1 MKRRAALIL
10 TAVLSASMIL
20 GACGGAASSTASVA
34 SSEEPAVTEAP
45 AATPTPEPTKA
56 PDPTAT
62 PTPEPTATPI
72 PLKTIGEKT
81 ENSKEII
88 LANNTGAVITGITVK
103 REDDED
109 YADNFLTEEDPFD
122 IDEQRVL
129 YFPVSTEEFV
139 APEAAEGE
147 GAIPDALLIP
157 EYTVQLTTKSVPEAE
172 GEEGEEKVFVLHAFP
187 VDDVADLSIKVDE
200 ESGLAYIE
208 YESISSNQK
217 ISTLEMEK
225 AIEQARLDKEAADKA
240 AAEKAAAEQ
249 AAAEEAAAQA
259 AAEEA
264 AAAEAA
270 AQAQAEAE
278 AQWAAE
284 QAAAE
289 QAAAEAA
296 AAAAAAEAAA
306 QQEGCVTDGL
316 LNP

>member
-139 APEAAEGE
+139 APEAAEG
-147 GAIPDALLIP
+147 
-157 EYTVQLTTKSVPEAE
+157 K
-172 GEEGEEKVFVLHAFP
+172 
-187 VDDVADLSIKVDE
+187 
-200 ESGLAYIE
+200 
-208 YESISSNQK
+208 
-217 ISTLEMEK
+217 
-225 AIEQARLDKEAADKA
+225 
-240 AAEKAAAEQ
+240 
-249 AAAEEAAAQA
+249 
-259 AAEEA
+259 
-264 AAAEAA
+264 
-270 AQAQAEAE
+270 
-278 AQWAAE
+278 
-284 QAAAE
+284 
-289 QAAAEAA
+289 
-296 AAAAAAEAAA
+296 
-306 QQEGCVTDGL
+306 
-316 LNP
+316 